1 MKRKSILKK
10 LIGRGEMGTILPIIA
25 LAVIATV
32 LNSNFLQMNNFLDI
46 MRTTSYT
53 FCVAIAVT
61 FLMTSAELD
70 LSIGAAISMGSVVVA
85 KCMTELGLPI
95 PLSVAVALLCGVLFG
110 MFNGILI
117 IYFGLPSLITTLG
130 TQYVLNGILAVVTNN
145 YPITNIP
152 ESFLALGQGRL
163 FEVLPYTIII
173 VIILGIIGQWVLS
186 YTKYGR
192 KVAAVGGNRE
202 TAYIS
207 GINVDRIRM
216 STYVLTSLFAVFA
229 GIMMCSRFS
238 SGQPTAGSGR
248 EMTIMAAVIIG
259 GTSMFGGVGTV
270 VGSFLGCLLF
280 ALITNVL
287 VFMGVSTM
295 WQNVIFGFIL
305 ILSLLLDNYRVK
317 INAKM

>member
-1 MKRKSILKK
+1 MKGKSVLKK
-10 LIGRGEMGTILPIIA
+10 LIGRGEMGTILPIIV
-25 LAVIATV
+25 LAVVAAA

-95 PLSVAVALLCGVLFG
+95 PLSVAIALLCGVLFG

-145 YPITNIP
+145 YPITNLP
-152 ESFLALGQGRL
+152 ESFLVLGQGRL

-216 STYVLTSLFAVFA
+216 STYVLTALFAVFA

-238 SGQPTAGSGR
+238 SGQPTAGTGR